1 MKSPNAPVTIIEPQK
16 GWIPLH
22 LKEVWQY
29 RELFYFLTKRDIKVR
44 YKQTLLGGLWAVIQP
59 VFTMIVFTLFFGRLA
74 KIPSDGIPYPVF
86 VYAALL
92 PWTYFAN
99 AVTASG
105 NSLVG
110 NANLISK
117 VYFPR
122 IIVPASAALSGLI
135 DFMIALA
142 VLLGMM
148 VYYQFIP
155 GWGILLFPVLLLLTF
170 LCALGVGLWLSALN
184 VHYRDI
190 RYVIPFLVQLW
201 LFITPVIYPVSLVP
215 LPYRWLLALNPMG
228 GLISAYRATF
238 LGSQTV
244 NWSLLVISAVVI
256 ILLLTT
262 GLYYFNKVE
271 KQFADV
277 I

>member
-44 YKQTLLGGLWAVIQP
+44 YKQTLLGALWAVIQP

-99 AVTASG
+99 AVTAAG

-148 VYYQFIP
+148 IYYQFIP

-228 GLISAYRATF
+228 GLISAYRAAF
-238 LGSQTV
+238 LGSQPV

-256 ILLLTT
+256 VLLLTT

>member
-22 LKEVWQY
+22 LKEIWQY

-74 KIPSDGIPYPVF
+74 RIPSDGIPYPVF

-99 AVTASG
+99 AVTAAG

-148 VYYQFIP
+148 IYYKFIP
-155 GWGILLFPVLLLLTF
+155 GWGILMFPVLLLLTF

-228 GLISAYRATF
+228 GLISAYRAAF